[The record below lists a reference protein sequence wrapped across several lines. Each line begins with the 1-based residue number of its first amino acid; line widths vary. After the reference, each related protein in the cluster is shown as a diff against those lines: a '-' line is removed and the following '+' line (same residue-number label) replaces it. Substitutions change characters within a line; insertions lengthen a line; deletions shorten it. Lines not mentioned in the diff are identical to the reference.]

1 MTEAIRGKEA
11 WKSVEKEEKPD
22 KSEKAEKGGAQ
33 MRSISPRGKK
43 RDDVSK
49 VLSSI
54 RVHASVSRDIL

>member
-1 MTEAIRGKEA
+1 M
-11 WKSVEKEEKPD
+11 EKEEKPD